1 MTTYT
6 TTSPSD
12 VNYPSRYYV
21 KTFDVD
27 GEFVREIR
35 VFGSSE
41 ADALASAAR
50 ELCSDEC
57 SMARPLIHHP
67 IH

>member
-12 VNYPSRYYV
+12 VNYPAYYYV
-21 KTFDVD
+21 KTFDAD

-35 VFGSSE
+35 VLANCT
-41 ADALASAAR
+41 ADALATAAL

-57 SMARPLIHHP
+57 SLERPILHHSNR
-67 IH
+67 